1 MSKQFM
7 TYEQQIYKLKNEKKL
22 IIIDEDYAETVLKQ
36 NSYYSL
42 ISGYKEIFKNPI
54 TKKYKEG
61 VCFEDIKSL
70 YEFDC
75 ELREIFLSY
84 ILRAEN
90 QIKSLVSYAF
100 CERYGAQQQEYLK
113 HSNYDYIGKNRKD
126 INNLI
131 GRLEK
136 SINNSKEYKYIN
148 HARKEHGNIPL
159 WVLMNA
165 LTFGNVLAIY
175 RNLMQ
180 SLKVKISHEYLHIN
194 ESQVGKLVRYLVRY
208 RNICAHGERLF
219 SHKSKDSIPDFILHK
234 KMGIKKIDGQYQY
247 GKHDLFAVVI
257 ALRYMLSGNDFKVF
271 KKKLVRLLKQ
281 YFQKNQGIAKKEML
295 EYMGFPENWQ
305 QITRFRK
312 I

>member
-1 MSKQFM
+1 MSKKFM
-7 TYEQQIYKLKNEKKL
+7 TYEQQIGKLKNEKKL
-22 IIIDEDYAETVLKQ
+22 VINDEVYAKLILKQ
-36 NSYYSL
+36 TSYYSL
-42 ISGYKEIFKNPI
+42 IGGYKEMFKNS
-54 TKKYKEG
+54 TTQKYKQK

-70 YEFDC
+70 YEFDR
-75 ELREIFLSY
+75 ELREVFLSY
-84 ILRAEN
+84 ILRVEI
-90 QIKSLVSYAF
+90 QMKSLISYVF
-100 CERYGAQQQEYLK
+100 CEEYGEQQQEYLK
-113 HSNYDYIGKNRKD
+113 CTNYDYVGRKKRD
-126 INNLI
+126 VSGLVL
-131 GRLEK
+131 RLK
-136 SINNSKEYKYIN
+136 KANANKEYAYIN
-148 HARKEHGNIPL
+148 HARKKHGNIPL

-165 LTFGNVLAIY
+165 LTFGSVSAIY
-175 RNLMQ
+175 KNLTQ
-180 SLKVKISHEYLHIN
+180 RLKVKISHEYLHIN

-295 EYMGFPENWQ
+295 EYMGFPENWK